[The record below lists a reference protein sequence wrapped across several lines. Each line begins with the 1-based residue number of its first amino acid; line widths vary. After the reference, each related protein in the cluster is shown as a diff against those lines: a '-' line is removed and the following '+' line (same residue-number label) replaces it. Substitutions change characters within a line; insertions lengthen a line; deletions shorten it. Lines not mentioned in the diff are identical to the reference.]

1 MIDNLKSSFFVIG
14 NLLVFFSIYSL
25 VPGLYDYFLN
35 GSDWVVFFVISI
47 VCFFTGLNI
56 SFTFKKKNQDVEILS
71 AFLLTLISWLILTI
85 IAAIPFYSGSPQ
97 LSFIDSFFESMS
109 GLTTTGATIIQ
120 DLDNTAK
127 SILLWRA
134 MLQWLGGIGI
144 IVIAIAIFPILKIG
158 GMQLFQTEFSSK
170 NEKVL
175 PRTTQIATAIGLIY
189 LLLTVLCSFFLYSTG
204 LSIFD
209 SLAHGMTIIATGG
222 FSTKNMSIG
231 FFDSI
236 STEIVVMIF
245 MIISSLPFIL
255 IFQSL
260 RKGNSE
266 FFNNSQVQF
275 FLALIVLV
283 IIFVMIWLQK
293 NYEVDYLESLRIA
306 SFSVISIATGSGF
319 STYDFSLWGTFT
331 TTLFLFIM
339 LIGGCSGS
347 SSCGL
352 KIFRVQILLRSS
364 TTLIKKII
372 QPRGIF
378 IPTYNS
384 SEISEEILNSVT
396 GYFFLYL
403 LIFGLLTLI
412 LSLDGHD
419 LLTCLSGSAA
429 SLANVG
435 PGLNEMI
442 GPSGNYSFMSSF
454 SKFFLAFGMLVGRL
468 ELFPLLILF
477 SPELWKK

>member
-25 VPGLYDYFLN
+25 IPGLFDYFLN

-56 SFTFKKKNQDVEILS
+56 SFTFKKKNQDVEVLS
-71 AFLLTLISWLILTI
+71 AFILTLISWSILTFI
-85 IAAIPFYSGSPQ
+85 GAVPFYSGSPN

-109 GLTTTGATIIQ
+109 GLTTTGATIFQ
-120 DLDNTAK
+120 DLDNTAP

-175 PRTTQIATAIGLIY
+175 PRTTKIATAIGLIY
-189 LLLTVLCSFFLYSTG
+189 VILTLLCSFFLYSTG
-204 LSIFD
+204 LSVFD
-209 SLAHGMTIIATGG
+209 SIAHGMTIIATGG

-231 FFDSI
+231 FFDSV
-236 STEIVVMIF
+236 STEIVAMIF

-255 IFQSL
+255 IFQSV
-260 RKGNSE
+260 RKGTLE
-266 FFNNSQVQF
+266 ILGNSQVQF
-275 FLALIVLV
+275 FLFFTGIIILV
-283 IIFVMIWLQK
+283 VMFWLKK
-293 NYEVDYLESLRIA
+293 NYEVDYLQSLRIA

-319 STYDFSLWGTFT
+319 STYDFTLWGTFT
-331 TTLFLFIM
+331 ITLFLFIM

-352 KIFRVQILLRSS
+352 KVFRIQILLKSS
-364 TTLIKKII
+364 STLIKKII
-372 QPRGIF
+372 HPRGVF
-378 IPTYNS
+378 IPNYNS

-403 LIFGLLTLI
+403 VVFGFLTLI
-412 LSLDGHD
+412 LSFDGQS
-419 LLTCLSGSAA
+419 LLTSLSGAA
-429 SLANVG
+429 AAIANVG
-435 PGLNEMI
+435 PGLSEMI
-442 GPSGNYSFMSSF
+442 GPSGNYSGMSEF
-454 SKFFLAFGMLVGRL
+454 SKFFLCIGMLIGRL
-468 ELFPLLILF
+468 ELFPILILF
-477 SPELWKK
+477 SPELWKR

>member
-1 MIDNLKSSFFVIG
+1 
-14 NLLVFFSIYSL
+14 
-25 VPGLYDYFLN
+25 
-35 GSDWVVFFVISI
+35 
-47 VCFFTGLNI
+47 
-56 SFTFKKKNQDVEILS
+56 
-71 AFLLTLISWLILTI
+71 
-85 IAAIPFYSGSPQ
+85 
-97 LSFIDSFFESMS
+97 MS

-170 NEKVL
+170 NEKAL
-175 PRTTQIATAIGLIY
+175 PRTTQIAAAIGLIY
-189 LLLTVLCSFFLYSTG
+189 LLLTILCSFFLYSTG
-204 LSIFD
+204 LTIFD

-222 FSTKNMSIG
+222 FSTKNMSIA

-245 MIISSLPFIL
+245 MVISSLPFIL
-255 IFQSL
+255 IFQSV
-260 RKGNSE
+260 RKANSE
-266 FFNNSQVQF
+266 LFNDSQVQF
-275 FLALIVLV
+275 FLGLNVL
-283 IIFVMIWLQK
+283 IIFLVMVWLKK
-293 NYEVDYLESLRIA
+293 NYEVDYLESFRIA
-306 SFSVISIATGSGF
+306 SFSVVSIATGSGF

-331 TTLFLFIM
+331 STLFLFIM

-352 KIFRVQILLRSS
+352 KVFRIQILLRSS
-364 TTLIKKII
+364 ITLIKKII

-403 LIFGLLTLI
+403 LIFSLLTLL
-412 LSLDGHD
+412 LSFDGND
-419 LLTCLSGSAA
+419 LLTSLSGSAA

-435 PGLNEMI
+435 PGLSEMI

-454 SKFFLAFGMLVGRL
+454 SKFFLAIGMLVGRL

>member
-1 MIDNLKSSFFVIG
+1 
-14 NLLVFFSIYSL
+14 
-25 VPGLYDYFLN
+25 
-35 GSDWVVFFVISI
+35 
-47 VCFFTGLNI
+47 
-56 SFTFKKKNQDVEILS
+56 
-71 AFLLTLISWLILTI
+71 
-85 IAAIPFYSGSPQ
+85 
-97 LSFIDSFFESMS
+97 
-109 GLTTTGATIIQ
+109 
-120 DLDNTAK
+120 
-127 SILLWRA
+127 
-134 MLQWLGGIGI
+134 
-144 IVIAIAIFPILKIG
+144 
-158 GMQLFQTEFSSK
+158 MQLFQTEFSSK

-175 PRTTQIATAIGLIY
+175 PRTTQIAAAIGLIY
-189 LLLTVLCSFFLYSTG
+189 LLLTILCSFFLYSTG

-255 IFQSL
+255 IFQSI
-260 RKGNSE
+260 RKGNGE

-275 FLALIVLV
+275 FLGLNIVV
-283 IIFVMIWLQK
+283 IFLVMIWLQK

-306 SFSVISIATGSGF
+306 SFSVVSIATGSGF

-331 TTLFLFIM
+331 TTLFLFVM

-352 KIFRVQILLRSS
+352 KVFRIQILLRSS

-403 LIFGLLTLI
+403 LIFGLLTL
-412 LSLDGHD
+412 LMSFDGHD
-419 LLTCLSGSAA
+419 LITSLSASAA

-435 PGLNEMI
+435 PGLSEMI

-454 SKFFLAFGMLVGRL
+454 SKFFLAIGMLVGRL

>member
-1 MIDNLKSSFFVIG
+1 M
-14 NLLVFFSIYSL
+14 
-25 VPGLYDYFLN
+25 
-35 GSDWVVFFVISI
+35 
-47 VCFFTGLNI
+47 
-56 SFTFKKKNQDVEILS
+56 
-71 AFLLTLISWLILTI
+71 
-85 IAAIPFYSGSPQ
+85 
-97 LSFIDSFFESMS
+97 
-109 GLTTTGATIIQ
+109 
-120 DLDNTAK
+120 
-127 SILLWRA
+127 
-134 MLQWLGGIGI
+134 
-144 IVIAIAIFPILKIG
+144 IAIAIFPILKIG

-175 PRTTQIATAIGLIY
+175 PRTTQIAAAIGLIY
-189 LLLTVLCSFFLYSTG
+189 LLLTILCSFFLYSTG

-255 IFQSL
+255 IFQSI
-260 RKGNSE
+260 RKGNGE

-275 FLALIVLV
+275 FLGLNIVV
-283 IIFVMIWLQK
+283 IFLVMIWLQK

-306 SFSVISIATGSGF
+306 SFSVVSIATGSGF

-352 KIFRVQILLRSS
+352 KVFRIQILLRSS
-364 TTLIKKII
+364 ITLIKKII

-403 LIFGLLTLI
+403 LIFGILTLL
-412 LSLDGHD
+412 LSFDGHD
-419 LLTCLSGSAA
+419 LITSLSGSAA

-435 PGLNEMI
+435 PGLSEMI
-442 GPSGNYSFMSSF
+442 GPAGNYSFMSSF
-454 SKFFLAFGMLVGRL
+454 SKFFLSIGMLVGRL